1 MCAIWR
7 RLSAVSKQVQQGSV
21 PQSKA
26 EQVRDDVEDAMAKME
41 QTRVL
46 CSYSHSIVA
55 IVKAINTVAVDILSQ
70 LVCVFVSVCQSV
82 CLWIT

>member
-1 MCAIWR
+1 M
-7 RLSAVSKQVQQGSV
+7 
-21 PQSKA
+21 
-26 EQVRDDVEDAMAKME
+26 RDDVEDAMAKME

-82 CLWIT
+82 CL